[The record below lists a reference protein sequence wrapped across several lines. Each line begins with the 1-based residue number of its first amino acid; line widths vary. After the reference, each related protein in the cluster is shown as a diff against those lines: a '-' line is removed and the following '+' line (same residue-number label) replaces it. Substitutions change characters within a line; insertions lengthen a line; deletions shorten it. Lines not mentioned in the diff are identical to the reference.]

1 MSLAV
6 GSNVGRYEIRSL
18 LGEGG
23 MGQVY
28 LAYDTRLRRPVALK
42 LLSSSELNQDQL
54 LRFEQ
59 EAYAVSALNHPNIL
73 TIYEIGT
80 TQGSPFIATEF
91 IDGVTLRQHLRSTQI
106 ELRDALDIA
115 IQVSSALAA
124 AHEARII
131 HRDIKPENIMVRR
144 DGYIKVLD
152 FGVAK
157 LSQLEI
163 ASTSPEAETI
173 QLVKSEPGLLIGTTR
188 YMSPEQARSL
198 EVDERTD
205 IWSLG
210 ILLFEMLAGQVPF
223 DGSTRSDVIASIL
236 KTEAPVLSR
245 LVPGIPAELQRIVRK
260 TLRKEKRERYQSAKD
275 LVIDLKNLLNDI
287 ENQRELGTRVEQEAS
302 SVAILPFRNLT
313 KDSAVQFYEFA
324 LADAVITELVR
335 LRSLVVRPSS
345 AIARYLDHTKDPL
358 EAGRELKVDAILTA
372 SFLHAGSRVRVTAQ
386 LLDVKNG
393 NVLWGDRIDSEADD
407 IITVQD
413 IIAKRIVDGL
423 QLTPGS
429 DEPISLAAHASANF
443 QAYQEYLRGRDHV
456 GRYIY
461 HTMAPADIDAAIN
474 HFRRA
479 IELDPKFAL
488 AHCAL
493 GGCYVQRV
501 LKGAAKLDDLAQARE
516 AFDNGLAID
525 PQIAEARVY
534 MVYVFGFQG
543 EKQEARDAIDKLRLE
558 MPNDARVQWVSGVMY
573 RLAGEYDKALKSYD
587 RAFELNPAEQI
598 VTRWGR
604 ARVFMYQHRYDEALL
619 ELDRARAVEPDHPFV
634 IGFRAQVLLVSGKP
648 DIACELMQEVLL
660 KNPQIDGLRPLL
672 AQCLSAVGKHQEARA
687 QLTERVKE
695 VACMDHDIP
704 YWVATAYA
712 MEGERDEALAW
723 LEKAISLGNENLP
736 WFQSNPAWEELHDDI
751 RFRELMHR
759 LEVARKH
766 ADRSNG

>member
-6 GSNVGRYEIRSL
+6 GSKIGHYEIRSL

-28 LAYDTRLRRPVALK
+28 LAFDARLRRRVALK
-42 LLSSSELNQDQL
+42 LLSGSELKQNQL

-80 TQGSPFIATEF
+80 TEGSPFIVTEF
-91 IDGVTLRQHLRSTQI
+91 IDGVTLREHLRSTQI
-106 ELRDALDIA
+106 ELREALNIA
-115 IQVSSALAA
+115 IQVGSAVAA

-131 HRDIKPENIMVRR
+131 HRDIKPENVMVRP

-152 FGVAK
+152 FGLAK

-163 ASTSPEAETI
+163 ASADPEAETI
-173 QLVKSEPGLLIGTTR
+173 RVVKSEPGVIIGTTR
-188 YMSPEQARSL
+188 YMSPEQARSF

-210 ILLFEMLAGQVPF
+210 VLLFEMVAGKVPF
-223 DGSTRSDVIASIL
+223 DGSTRTDVLASIL
-236 KTEAPVLSR
+236 KTEPPALSR
-245 LVPGIPAELQRIVRK
+245 VAKEAPAELQRIVRK

-287 ENQRELGTRVEQEAS
+287 ENRRQTDSGVEEQLS

-313 KDSAVQFYEFA
+313 NDSSVQFYEFA

-345 AIARYLDHTKDPL
+345 AIARYLDHAKDPL
-358 EAGRELKVDAILTA
+358 EVGRELKVDAILAA

-386 LLDVKNG
+386 LLDVTNG
-393 NVLWGDRIDSEADD
+393 NILWGDRIDSEAHD

-413 IIAKRIVDGL
+413 IIAKQIVDGL
-423 QLTPGS
+423 QLTPGL
-429 DEPISLAAHASANF
+429 DEPISLAAHGSANF
-443 QAYQEYLRGRDHV
+443 HAYQEYLRGRDRV

-461 HTMAPADIDAAIN
+461 HTVAQADVDAAIN
-474 HFRRA
+474 HFQRA

-493 GGCYVQRV
+493 GSCYLQRV
-501 LKGAAKLDDLAQARE
+501 LKASAKPDDIRRARE
-516 AFDNGLAID
+516 AFERALAID
-525 PQIAEARVY
+525 PHITEARVY
-534 MVYVFGFQG
+534 MVCVFGFQG
-543 EKQEARDAIDKLRLE
+543 EKQKARDAIAKLRVE
-558 MPNDARVQWVSGVMY
+558 MPNDARVEWISAYMY
-573 RLAGEYDKALKSYD
+573 RLAGEYDKALKSYA
-587 RAFELNPAEQI
+587 RSSELNPAEKV
-598 VTRWGR
+598 VTGFGR
-604 ARVFMYQHRYDEALL
+604 ARVLMYQRRYDEALL
-619 ELDRARAVEPDHPFV
+619 ELDQAKGEEPDHPMV
-634 IGFRAQVLLVSGKP
+634 NAMRAEVLLVSGKP
-648 DIACELMQEVLL
+648 EVASEVLQEL
-660 KNPQIDGLRPLL
+660 LSRNPQMDGVRPLL
-672 AQCLSAVGKHQEARA
+672 AQCLSAVGRHDEARA
-687 QLTERVKE
+687 QLTDRVKE
-695 VACMDHDIP
+695 VASMDHDIP

-736 WFQSNPAWEELHDDI
+736 WFRNNPAWEGLRNDA
-751 RFRELMHR
+751 RFRELMQGI
-759 LEVARKH
+759 EVERAQE
-766 ADRSNG
+766 N

>member
-1 MSLAV
+1 MSLAI

-23 MGQVY
+23 MGRVY
-28 LAYDTRLRRPVALK
+28 LAFDPSLRRRVAVK
-42 LLSSSELNQDQL
+42 LLSGSELEQSQL

-80 TQGSPFIATEF
+80 TGGSPFIATEF

-106 ELRDALDIA
+106 ELREALNVA
-115 IQVSSALAA
+115 IQVGSALAA

-131 HRDIKPENIMVRR
+131 HRDIKPENIMVRP

-152 FGVAK
+152 FGLAK
-157 LSQLEI
+157 LSQPGK
-163 ASTSPEAETI
+163 ATTDAEAETI
-173 QLVKSEPGLLIGTTR
+173 RVLKSEPGLIMGTTR
-188 YMSPEQARSL
+188 YMSPEQARGF
-198 EVDERTD
+198 EIDERTD

-210 ILLFEMLAGQVPF
+210 VLLFEMVAGNVPF
-223 DGSTRSDVIASIL
+223 DGSTRSDVMASIL
-236 KTEAPVLSR
+236 KIDPPPLSS
-245 LVPGIPAELQRIVRK
+245 VPGELQRIVKK
-260 TLRKEKRERYQSAKD
+260 TLRKDKQERYQSAKD

-287 ENQRELGTRVEQEAS
+287 DNRRQSDSGVEEQLS

-313 KDSAVQFYEFA
+313 NDSAVQFYEFA

-358 EAGRELKVDAILTA
+358 DAGRELKVDAILTA

-386 LLDVKNG
+386 LLDVTNG
-393 NVLWGDRIDSEADD
+393 NILWGDRIDSEAND

-413 IIAKRIVDGL
+413 IIAKRIVEGL

-429 DEPISLAAHASANF
+429 DESISLAAHGSANF
-443 QAYQEYLRGRDHV
+443 QAYQEYLRGRDRL

-461 HTMAPADIDAAIN
+461 HTMAPPDVDAAIN
-474 HFRRA
+474 HFQRA

-493 GGCYVQRV
+493 GGCYIQRV
-501 LKGAAKLDDLAQARE
+501 LKGAARLDDVVRARA
-516 AFDNGLAID
+516 AFDKGLAID
-525 PQIAEARVY
+525 PHIVEARVY
-534 MVYVFGFQG
+534 MVYVYSFQE
-543 EKQEARDAIDKLRLE
+543 EKQKARDAIANLRQE
-558 MPNDARVQWVSGVMY
+558 MPNDALVQWVSAVMY

-587 RAFELNPAEQI
+587 RASALNPAAKI
-598 VTRWGR
+598 VTSWGR
-604 ARVFMYQHRYDEALL
+604 ARVLLYQGRYDEALK
-619 ELDRARAVEPDHPFV
+619 ELDQTRAEEPDHPF
-634 IGFRAQVLLVSGKP
+634 INGFHAQVLLVSGKP
-648 DIACELMQEVLL
+648 EIACELLHEVLV
-660 KNPQIDGLRPLL
+660 KHPHIDGLRPLF
-672 AQCLSAVGKHQEARA
+672 AEALSAVGKHEEARA

-695 VACMDHDIP
+695 IACMDHDIP
-704 YWVATAYA
+704 YWLATAYA
-712 MEGERDEALAW
+712 MEGEKHEALAW

-736 WFQSNPAWEELHDDI
+736 WFKTNPAWEGLHDEV
-751 RFRELMHR
+751 RFRELMNE
-759 LEVARKH
+759 LEVSRKQ
-766 ADRSNG
+766 ANS